1 MIKNALYIF
10 QLMSIAIIAG
20 LGNIQGRSPEGKS
33 GEAVHIVRPCEDF
46 DVSGD
51 GGAPSWSKTEWINLA
66 QRVDQPDTYN
76 TRAKV
81 LYSETGIY
89 FLFDCEDQ
97 ILAATITE
105 HNQDLWEED
114 VVEVFLWTGEDFP
127 VYFEYEISPL
137 NFELPIMVPNDKGHF
152 FGWLPWHYEGD
163 RKIQHA
169 TSVKGGKRSPGHQ
182 SKPGWPSFSFPINSS
197 RLCPRCP
204 LKQGTKWRANMY
216 RIDYDQ
222 GETTFSWQET
232 SETFHE
238 YNKFGTFIFE

>member
-51 GGAPSWSKTEWINLA
+51 GSAPSWSKTEWINLA

-169 TSVKGGKRSPGHQ
+169 TSVKGGKKESRAPIKAWMAEFFIPYKLLSPLPQ
-182 SKPGWPSFSFPINSS
+182 VPPEA
-197 RLCPRCP
+197 
-204 LKQGTKWRANMY
+204 GTKWRANMY